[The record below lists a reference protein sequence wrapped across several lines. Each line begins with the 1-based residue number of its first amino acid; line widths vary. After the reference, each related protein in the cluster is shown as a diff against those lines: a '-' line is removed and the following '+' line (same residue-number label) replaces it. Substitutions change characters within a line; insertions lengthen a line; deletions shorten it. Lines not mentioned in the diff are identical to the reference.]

1 MIIALAMEIHPL
13 LRRVLITICASL
25 AFALGANVALADGL
39 SQPKGRI
46 ALTVSGKLGQ
56 PNKGKDAVFDMAMLE
71 ALPQH
76 SFTTRTP
83 WYDRPVKFTG
93 PLLSDLLALT
103 KAQGTTIN
111 ASAIND
117 YTIRIPVADAQAHG
131 IIVARLLD
139 DQPMAVRD
147 KGPLFVIYPFDSKAE
162 LRSST
167 YYERSIWQLKRMS
180 IE

>member
-1 MIIALAMEIHPL
+1 MALAAL
-13 LRRVLITICASL
+13 TG
-25 AFALGANVALADGL
+25 FAAADGL
-39 SQPKGRI
+39 PPPKGRVV
-46 ALTVSGKLGQ
+46 LTVAGQIGQANRGKE
-56 PNKGKDAVFDMAMLE
+56 AVFDMAMIE

-93 PLLSDLLALT
+93 PLLADLLAAA
-103 KAQGTTIN
+103 KAQGKTIK

-117 YTIRIPVADAQAHG
+117 YTISIPLTDAQAHG
-131 IIVARLLD
+131 VIVARLLD

-167 YYERSIWQLKRMS
+167 YYERSIWQLKRIS
-180 IE
+180 VE

>member
-1 MIIALAMEIHPL
+1 M
-13 LRRVLITICASL
+13 TILYQSKRAVFGVFAAIVFAIGAGV
-25 AFALGANVALADGL
+25 AFADGL
-39 SQPKGRI
+39 RQPKGRI
-46 ALTVSGKLGQ
+46 VLTMSGKIGQ
-56 PNKGKDAVFDMAMLE
+56 ANKEKDAVFDMAMLE

-93 PLLSDLLALT
+93 PLLSDLLAAT
-103 KAQGTTIN
+103 KAQGVTIN

-117 YTIRIPVADAQAHG
+117 YTIRIPMADAEAHG

>member
-1 MIIALAMEIHPL
+1 MSTPTPSRRALIGAFFALALSFISGF
-13 LRRVLITICASL
+13 AS
-25 AFALGANVALADGL
+25 ADGL
-39 SQPKGRI
+39 IQPKGRI
-46 ALTVSGKLGQ
+46 VLTVSGQIGET
-56 PNKGKDAVFDMAMLE
+56 NKGKDAVFDMAMLE

-93 PLLSDLLALT
+93 PLLSDVLALT
-103 KAQGTTIN
+103 KAKGTSIS

-131 IIVARLLD
+131 ILVARLLD

>member
-1 MIIALAMEIHPL
+1 MSFSLISRRAAL
-13 LRRVLITICASL
+13 V
-25 AFALGANVALADGL
+25 LGAGVALSALSLSAAADGL
-39 SQPKGRI
+39 SAPKGRVI
-46 ALTVSGKLGQ
+46 LTVSGQLGAT
-56 PNKGKDAVFDMAMLE
+56 NRGNDAVFDMAMLE

-93 PLLSDLLALT
+93 PLLSDLLAAV
-103 KAQGTTIN
+103 KAQGKTIN
-111 ASAIND
+111 ATAIND
-117 YTIRIPVADAQAHG
+117 YTIRIPFEDAREHG
-131 IIVARLLD
+131 VIVARLLD

-147 KGPLFVIYPFDSKAE
+147 KGPLFVVYPFDSKAA
-162 LRSST
+162 LRSSV